1 MIFSIFYVV
10 VFAHADFYMHI
21 NVSLMY
27 ACGFHGNDSSLFF
40 FKQPPTYG
48 ASLVARIV
56 KNLPVMQETWVRSLG
71 QKDSLEKEMAPT
83 PVVLPCHTT
92 E

>member
-40 FKQPPTYG
+40 FFLLPVLLKLNYFSFFPEQACLPLCFPEMTSVSG
-48 ASLVARIV
+48 ASSENAS
-56 KNLPVMQETWVRSLG
+56 EW
-71 QKDSLEKEMAPT
+71 
-83 PVVLPCHTT
+83 
-92 E
+92 

>member
-40 FKQPPTYG
+40 FFST
-48 ASLVARIV
+48 ASAIKV
-56 KNLPVMQETWVRSLG
+56 KLFFFFSRTSLPSPMFSRNDFSIWSILRKCIGMVS
-71 QKDSLEKEMAPT
+71 
-83 PVVLPCHTT
+83 
-92 E
+92 